1 MVHKGE
7 RKKCIFD
14 IYCNVNAKNADAKM
28 QNIMQMQK
36 KNVDRNTYSE
46 KKKRREECNKGLT
59 MVSHLFVT
67 I

>member
-46 KKKRREECNKGLT
+46 KKKEEKNAIK
-59 MVSHLFVT
+59 V
-67 I
+67 